1 LVIAPGV
8 VGRWQLVVGRARPF
22 PNTEKLVDGND
33 PRMQQVVLA
42 NGKLWAGLDTGLIIE
57 GDAAPRAGV
66 AYFVINPHAGKVQ
79 QQGCAGILGN
89 LTYCFGN
96 NAKRK
101 GSDGVHRV
109 GQ

>member
-1 LVIAPGV
+1 
-8 VGRWQLVVGRARPF
+8 
-22 PNTEKLVDGND
+22 
-33 PRMQQVVLA
+33 MQQVVLA